1 MPGEVAGRQWQA
13 FCSIGRRAVGAS
25 LLYQMESAMAWNEPG
40 GNSNNQDPWGGR
52 RGGGGGDKKGPP
64 DLDEAFRKLQDS
76 LNGMFGS
83 GKKRGGGDRN
93 VGKGG
98 GFGLLGIGLAVLA
111 AIWLYSAVYVVDEQE
126 QAVVLRFGKYYETVG
141 PGLNIYF
148 PPIDRKYMENVTRER
163 AYTKQGQ
170 MLTEDENIVEVP
182 LTVQYKISNLQDFVL
197 NVDQPEVSL
206 QHATD
211 SALRHVVGSTSMD
224 QVLTEGREQMAVDIR
239 ERLQRFLDNY
249 RTGITVTQVNVQ
261 SAAAPREVQEAFD
274 DVIRAREDE
283 QRARNQAESYANGV
297 VPEARGQAQRII
309 EDANGYRDEVIAR
322 AKGEADRFT
331 KLVAE
336 YHKAPDVT
344 RQRLYLETMQEVYSN
359 SSKVMVAT
367 KDGQNNLLYLPL
379 DKMVEGSRNTSA
391 PVTGVTPSANDA
403 AARAAQDLQQ
413 QQQQMRTR
421 ESR

>member
-1 MPGEVAGRQWQA
+1 
-13 FCSIGRRAVGAS
+13 
-25 LLYQMESAMAWNEPG
+25 MAWNEPG
-40 GNSNNQDPWGGR
+40 GNSNNQDPWGGKR
-52 RGGGGGDKKGPP
+52 RNNGDRKGPP
-64 DLDEAFRKLQDS
+64 DLDEAFRKLQES
-76 LNGMFGS
+76 LNGLFGG
-83 GKKRGGGDRN
+83 GKKRGGDD
-93 VGKGG
+93 GG
-98 GFGLLGIGLAVLA
+98 GPGRSGGFGGLLGIGLVVAAAV
-111 AIWLYSAVYVVDEQE
+111 WLYSAVYVVDEQE

-148 PPIDRKYMENVTRER
+148 PPIDKKYMENVTRER

-197 NVDQPEVSL
+197 SVDQPEISL

-211 SALRHVVGSTSMD
+211 SALRHVVGSTAMD
-224 QVLTEGREQMAVDIR
+224 QVLTEGREQMAGEIK
-239 ERLQRFLDNY
+239 ERLQRFMDTY

-283 QRARNQAESYANGV
+283 QRSRNQAETYANGV
-297 VPEARGQAQRII
+297 VPEARGQAQRIL
-309 EDANGYRDEVIAR
+309 EDANGYRDETISR

-336 YHKAPDVT
+336 YRKAPEVT
-344 RQRLYLETMQEVYSN
+344 RQRLYLDTMQEVFSN
-359 SSKVMVAT
+359 TSKVLVT
-367 KDGQNNLLYLPL
+367 GNKNGQSNLLYLPL
-379 DKMVEGSRNTSA
+379 DKMIDSSGRSTS
-391 PVTGVTPSANDA
+391 TPMSSAA
-403 AARAAQDLQQ
+403 ATSNEANARAAADLQQ
-413 QQQQMRTR
+413 QPARTR

>member
-1 MPGEVAGRQWQA
+1 
-13 FCSIGRRAVGAS
+13 
-25 LLYQMESAMAWNEPG
+25 MAWNEPG

-52 RGGGGGDKKGPP
+52 RGGGGGGGDKKGPP

-76 LNGMFGS
+76 LNGMFGGS
-83 GKKRGGGDRN
+83 KKRGGGDRN

-98 GFGLLGIGLAVLA
+98 GLGLLGIGLAVLA

-336 YHKAPDVT
+336 YRKAPDVT

-359 SSKVMVAT
+359 TSKVMVAT

-379 DKMVEGSRNTSA
+379 DKMVEGSRNPSA
-391 PVTGVTPSANDA
+391 PTSSVSPSVNDA

-413 QQQQMRTR
+413 QQPVRTR

>member
-1 MPGEVAGRQWQA
+1 
-13 FCSIGRRAVGAS
+13 
-25 LLYQMESAMAWNEPG
+25 MAWNEPG

-52 RGGGGGDKKGPP
+52 RGGGGGGGDKKGPP

-83 GKKRGGGDRN
+83 GKKRGGGGGDRN
-93 VGKGG
+93 IGKGG
-98 GFGLLGIGLAVLA
+98 GYGLLGIGLAVLA
-111 AIWLYSAVYVVDEQE
+111 AIWLYNAVYVVDEQE

-148 PPIDRKYMENVTRER
+148 PPIDRKFMENVTRER

-182 LTVQYKISNLQDFVL
+182 LTVQYRISNLQDFVL

-239 ERLQRFLDNY
+239 ERLQRFLDTY

-322 AKGEADRFT
+322 AKGEADRFS
-331 KLVAE
+331 KMVVE
-336 YHKAPDVT
+336 YRKAPEVT
-344 RQRLYLETMQEVYSN
+344 RQRLYIDTMQEVYSN

-379 DKMVEGSRNTSA
+379 DKMVEGSRKNSAASTSS
-391 PVTGVTPSANDA
+391 VSPSVNDA

-413 QQQQMRTR
+413 QQPPLRSR